1 MTKQQQNERLS
12 RQDQPLGSVNK
23 LETEL
28 LAELDRLYKAAHEP
42 VDYKVLWKVS
52 SLASLALVLA
62 DCNE

>member
-1 MTKQQQNERLS
+1 MTKQQQSDLLS
-12 RQDQPLGSVNK
+12 RQIQLVSSADK
-23 LETEL
+23 LEAEL